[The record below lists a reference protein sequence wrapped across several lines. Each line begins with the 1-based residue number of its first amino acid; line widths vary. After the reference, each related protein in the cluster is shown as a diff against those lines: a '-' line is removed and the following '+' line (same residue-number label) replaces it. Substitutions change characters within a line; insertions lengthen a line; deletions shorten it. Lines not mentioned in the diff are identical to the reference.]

1 MASGPRQIPQRKAPP
16 TRDLPLITF
25 HPALIAVFALYF
37 AALIIIAVVGAR
49 RMHRMSDYVLGG
61 RRMGSITTALSASSS
76 NTSGWT
82 MLVLPA
88 LAFAEGAVHVWTI
101 VSLVV
106 GFWLTWTFM
115 GKRLRRYTIELNA
128 LTIPEFLERRFDDRT
143 GVLRGLAAA
152 LTIIFIMFYVN
163 SGLIAGAKLLQTV
176 FDTNHFT
183 GVVITLIA
191 VASYTFISGFLAVS
205 RTDVFQSLIML
216 AGFIILP
223 LWLIAVTDSPFA
235 GLGETTAIVG
245 DVTETGAG
253 VVSLWHTMV
262 TDPSADFGNLD
273 RITGFLSPF
282 TQADGALVSIPFL
295 LVTLGWGLGAFGS
308 QRVLQRFMAVESE
321 DKITTSRNV
330 GTIWVVAIF
339 SFGFLF
345 GLVARPALAEMGIL
359 DAVSDPELVYF
370 VVAEE
375 FFVPLVTG
383 LLLTAVVA
391 AVMSTADSQL
401 LLGSA
406 IATDDLPLVKRFAL
420 RLRRAY
426 LLGADGQVWFGRLM
440 LLLIGVVAAASAIV
454 APDSVASL
462 VGFAWG
468 GMGAAFGP
476 ALILALYWRRFNS
489 WGALSSMVA
498 GTLVALVWQIWDGGP
513 LDLFDMAIAAAP
525 GFIVATAVAVTVT
538 LLTSKPDESVAGTF
552 DRVTADEYRPSP
564 EADAAAA

>member
-1 MASGPRQIPQRKAPP
+1 
-16 TRDLPLITF
+16 
-25 HPALIAVFALYF
+25 
-37 AALIIIAVVGAR
+37 
-49 RMHRMSDYVLGG
+49 MHRMSDYVLGG
-61 RRMGSITTALSASSS
+61 RRMGSITSALSASSS

-88 LAFAEGAVHVWTI
+88 LAFAEGAVHLWTI

-106 GFWLTWTFM
+106 GFWLIWTFM

-176 FDTNHFT
+176 FDTSHFT
-183 GVVITLIA
+183 GVVITLLA

-216 AGFIILP
+216 AGFIVLP
-223 LWLIAVTDSPFA
+223 LWLIAVTDSPFE

-253 VVSLWHTMV
+253 IVSLWHTMV
-262 TDPSADFGNLD
+262 TDPSAEFGSLD

-282 TQADGALVSIPFL
+282 TQADGALVSISFL

-321 DKITTSRNV
+321 EKITTSRNI
-330 GTIWVVAIF
+330 GTVWIVAIF

-345 GLVARPALAEMGIL
+345 GLVARPALAEMGML

-406 IATDDLPLVKRFAL
+406 IATDDLPLVKRLAL

-476 ALILALYWRRFNS
+476 ALILALYWRRFNF
-489 WGALSSMVA
+489 WGALSSIAA

-513 LDLFDMAIAAAP
+513 LGLFDMAIATTP
-525 GFIVATAVAVTVT
+525 GFIVATAVAVPVT
-538 LLTSKPDESVAGTF
+538 LLTSKPGESVADTF

-564 EADAAAA
+564 EAAAAA

>member
-1 MASGPRQIPQRKAPP
+1 M
-16 TRDLPLITF
+16 ITF
-25 HPALIAVFALYF
+25 HPVLIAVFVAYF
-37 AALIIIAVVGAR
+37 AALIVIALVGAR
-49 RMHRMSDYVLGG
+49 QMHRMSDYVLGG
-61 RRMGSITTALSASSS
+61 RRMSSITSALSASSS
-76 NTSGWT
+76 TTSGWT
-82 MLVLPA
+82 MLVFPA
-88 LAFAEGAVHVWTI
+88 LAFAEGAIHLWT
-101 VSLVV
+101 VLSLIL
-106 GFWLTWTFM
+106 GAWFTWTVM
-115 GKRLRRYTIELNA
+115 GKRLRRYTIELNS
-128 LTIPEFLERRFDDRT
+128 LTIPDFLEKRFDDRT
-143 GVLRGLAAA
+143 GTLRGLAAV

-163 SGLIAGAKLLQTV
+163 SGLIAGSKLLQTV
-176 FDTNHFT
+176 FDTSHFT

-191 VASYTFISGFLAVS
+191 VASYTFIGGFLAVS

-216 AGFIILP
+216 AGFVILP
-223 LWLIAVTDSPFA
+223 LWLIAVTDAPFE

-245 DVTETGAG
+245 DVTEAGTGI
-253 VVSLWHTMV
+253 VSLWHTMV
-262 TDPSADFGNLD
+262 TDPSAEFGNLD

-282 TQADGALVSIPFL
+282 TQPDGALVSLPFV

-321 DKITTSRNV
+321 EKVVTSRNI
-330 GTIWVVAIF
+330 GALWIVAIF

-345 GLVARPALAEMGIL
+345 GLVARPALAQVGML

-370 VVAEE
+370 VVSEE
-375 FFVPLVTG
+375 FFVPVVTG

-406 IATDDLPLVKRFAL
+406 IATDDLPLVKRLAL
-420 RLRRAY
+420 RLTSAY
-426 LLGADGQVWFGRLM
+426 FLGAYGHVWLGRLM
-440 LLLIGVVAAASAIV
+440 LVLIGVLAAVSAIV

-476 ALILALYWRRFNS
+476 ALILALYWRRFNF

-513 LDLFDMAIAAAP
+513 LGLFDMAIAATP
-525 GFIVATAVAVTVT
+525 GFIVATAVAVVVT
-538 LLTSKPDESVAGTF
+538 LLTSEPDESVAVTF
-552 DRVTADEYRPSP
+552 DRVTAPDYRPAP
-564 EADAAAA
+564 EAAA